1 MKKDMFKFIIY
12 LNIFTH
18 LHIYIKIY
26 FHGYFKIFAYA
37 INIINPIGKNNGS

>member
-12 LNIFTH
+12 LNIFPD

-26 FHGYFKIFAYA
+26 FQCYFKIFAYA
-37 INIINPIGKNNGS
+37 INTSNPIGKNNGS